1 MFFNV
6 FYSTDTNK
14 ILNYALAKQKDNLF
28 MFFKDNSSLDYQRRT
43 KRKLDISKISKRPIT
58 EFMVDKTKFPKR
70 REFKQIYFDM
80 DKEFYFVEKNN
91 IYFSGEEILEM
102 SNEVCKIPFEIQEYI
117 IKSKTLKIS
126 ICHNCI
132 KYTTDEHI
140 FIELKDELFVKEF
153 FSGKKRYALLL
164 DSSDF
169 GEFLEMKNA
178 TIRIY
183 KQINSTDVIACVVDN
198 LLKRTEKKSLGFC
211 KKLDS
216 TILTDDEILLELD
229 SDTLRREVKNST
241 EEGQDH
247 LIKIIEGYNS
257 YFFNNVIIK
266 KSLYV
271 FSFFEQGIITTWRK
285 EKIKRMKI

>member
-58 EFMVDKTKFPKR
+58 EFMADKTKFPKR
-70 REFKQIYFDM
+70 REFKQIYFDRN
-80 DKEFYFVEKNN
+80 KEFYFVEKNN
-91 IYFSGEEILEM
+91 IYFSGEEIMEM

-117 IKSKTLKIS
+117 LKSKTLKIS
-126 ICHNCI
+126 ICHNCV
-132 KYTTDEHI
+132 KYTTDENI
-140 FIELKDELFVKEF
+140 FIELKDEMFVKEF
-153 FSGKKRYALLL
+153 FSGKKRYALLI
-164 DSSDF
+164 DSSDLTD
-169 GEFLEMKNA
+169 FLEMKNA

-183 KQINSTDVIACVVDN
+183 KQRNSTDVIACVVDN
-198 LLKRTEKKSLGFC
+198 LLKRTEKKSLGFY

-216 TILTDDEILLELD
+216 TILTNDEILLELD
-229 SDTLRREVKNST
+229 SDTLRREVRSST
-241 EEGQDH
+241 EEGQDN
-247 LIKIIEGYNS
+247 LIKIIEGYDS

-271 FSFFEQGIITTWRK
+271 FSFFEQGITTTWRK

>member
-43 KRKLDISKISKRPIT
+43 KRKLDISKISKRSIT
-58 EFMVDKTKFPKR
+58 EFMADKTKFPKR
-70 REFKQIYFDM
+70 REFKQIYFDRN
-80 DKEFYFVEKNN
+80 KEFYFVEKNN

-117 IKSKTLKIS
+117 LKSKTLKIS
-126 ICHNCI
+126 ICHNCV

-140 FIELKDELFVKEF
+140 FIELKDEMFVKEF
-153 FSGKKRYALLL
+153 FSGKKRYALLI
-164 DSSDF
+164 DSSDLTD
-169 GEFLEMKNA
+169 FLEMKNA

-183 KQINSTDVIACVVDN
+183 KQTNSTDVIACVVDN

-216 TILTDDEILLELD
+216 TILTNDEILLELD
-229 SDTLRREVKNST
+229 SDTLRREVRNST

-247 LIKIIEGYNS
+247 LIKIIEGYYS

-271 FSFFEQGIITTWRK
+271 FSFFEQGITTTWRK

>member
-70 REFKQIYFDM
+70 REFKQIYFDR

-126 ICHNCI
+126 ICHNCV

-153 FSGKKRYALLL
+153 FSGKKRYALLI
-164 DSSDF
+164 DSSDL

-183 KQINSTDVIACVVDN
+183 KQRNSTDVIACVVDN

-216 TILTDDEILLELD
+216 TILTNDEILLEID
-229 SDTLRREVKNST
+229 SDTLRREIKNST
-241 EEGQDH
+241 EEGQDN
-247 LIKIIEGYNS
+247 LIKIIEGYYS

>member
-70 REFKQIYFDM
+70 REFKQIYFDR

-126 ICHNCI
+126 ICHNCV

-153 FSGKKRYALLL
+153 FSGKKRYALLI
-164 DSSDF
+164 DSSDL

-178 TIRIY
+178 TIRVY
-183 KQINSTDVIACVVDN
+183 KQRNSTDVIACVVDN

-247 LIKIIEGYNS
+247 LIKIIEGYDS
-257 YFFNNVIIK
+257 YFFNNVIIR

>member
-70 REFKQIYFDM
+70 REFKQIYFDR

-126 ICHNCI
+126 ICHNCV

-153 FSGKKRYALLL
+153 FSGKKRYALLI
-164 DSSDF
+164 DSSDL

-178 TIRIY
+178 TIRVY
-183 KQINSTDVIACVVDN
+183 KQRNSTDVIACVVDN

>member
-70 REFKQIYFDM
+70 REFKQIYFDRN
-80 DKEFYFVEKNN
+80 KEFYFVEKNN

-126 ICHNCI
+126 ICHNCV

-153 FSGKKRYALLL
+153 FSGKKRYALLI

-178 TIRIY
+178 TIRVY
-183 KQINSTDVIACVVDN
+183 KQRNSTDVIACVVDN

-247 LIKIIEGYNS
+247 LIKIIEGYDS
-257 YFFNNVIIK
+257 YFFNNVIIR

>member
-70 REFKQIYFDM
+70 REFKQIYFDRN
-80 DKEFYFVEKNN
+80 KEFYFVEKNN

-126 ICHNCI
+126 ICHNCV

-140 FIELKDELFVKEF
+140 FIELKNELFVKEF
-153 FSGKKRYALLL
+153 FSGKKRYALLI
-164 DSSDF
+164 DSSDL

-178 TIRIY
+178 TIRVY
-183 KQINSTDVIACVVDN
+183 KQRNSTDVIACVVDN

-216 TILTDDEILLELD
+216 TIFTDDEILLELD

-257 YFFNNVIIK
+257 YFFNNVIIR

>member
-70 REFKQIYFDM
+70 REFKQIYFDR

-91 IYFSGEEILEM
+91 IYFSGEEILKM

-153 FSGKKRYALLL
+153 FSGKKRYALLI
-164 DSSDF
+164 DSSDL

-183 KQINSTDVIACVVDN
+183 KQRNSTDVIACVVDN

-216 TILTDDEILLELD
+216 TILTNDEILLEID
-229 SDTLRREVKNST
+229 SDTLRREIKNST
-241 EEGQDH
+241 EEGQDN
-247 LIKIIEGYNS
+247 LIKIIEGYYS

>member
-43 KRKLDISKISKRPIT
+43 KRKLDISKISKRPTT

-70 REFKQIYFDM
+70 REFKQIYFDR

-126 ICHNCI
+126 ICHNCV

-140 FIELKDELFVKEF
+140 FIELKDKLFVKEF
-153 FSGKKRYALLL
+153 FSGKKRYALLI
-164 DSSDF
+164 DSSDL

-178 TIRIY
+178 TIRVY
-183 KQINSTDVIACVVDN
+183 KQRNSTDVIACVVDN

>member
-58 EFMVDKTKFPKR
+58 EFIADKTKFPKR
-70 REFKQIYFDM
+70 REFKQIYFDRN
-80 DKEFYFVEKNN
+80 KEFYFVEKNN
-91 IYFSGEEILEM
+91 IYFSGEEIMKM

-117 IKSKTLKIS
+117 LKSKTLKIS
-126 ICHNCI
+126 ICHNCV

-140 FIELKDELFVKEF
+140 FIELKDEMFVKEF
-153 FSGKKRYALLL
+153 FSGKKRYALLI
-164 DSSDF
+164 DSSDLTD
-169 GEFLEMKNA
+169 FLEMKNA

-183 KQINSTDVIACVVDN
+183 KQRNSTDVIACVVDN
-198 LLKRTEKKSLGFC
+198 LLKRTEKKSLGFY

-216 TILTDDEILLELD
+216 TILTNDEILLELD
-229 SDTLRREVKNST
+229 SDTLRREVRNST
-241 EEGQDH
+241 EEGQDN
-247 LIKIIEGYNS
+247 LIKIIEGYDS

-271 FSFFEQGIITTWRK
+271 FSFFEQGITTTWRK

>member
-70 REFKQIYFDM
+70 IEFKQIYFDKN
-80 DKEFYFVEKNN
+80 KEFYFVEKNN

-126 ICHNCI
+126 ICHNCV

-183 KQINSTDVIACVVDN
+183 KQRNSTDVIACVVDN

-247 LIKIIEGYNS
+247 LIKIIEGYYS
-257 YFFNNVIIK
+257 YFFNNVIIR

>member
-241 EEGQDH
+241 EEGQNH

-271 FSFFEQGIITTWRK
+271 FSFFQQGITTTWRK

>member
-1 MFFNV
+1 
-6 FYSTDTNK
+6 
-14 ILNYALAKQKDNLF
+14 

-70 REFKQIYFDM
+70 REFKQIYFDR

-91 IYFSGEEILEM
+91 IYFSGEEILKM

-153 FSGKKRYALLL
+153 FSGKKRYALLI
-164 DSSDF
+164 DSSDL

-183 KQINSTDVIACVVDN
+183 KQENSTDVIACVVDN

-241 EEGQDH
+241 EEGQDN

-257 YFFNNVIIK
+257 YFFNNVIIR